1 MASNTDLIVSKDE
14 SKNVQLEGRN
24 FFAFQDNNALWSS
37 EFLQYSDFLEKLVFR
52 ITRNPKSLTTHLQ
65 RIYFCFHKDL
75 NEQLFAAIIDF
86 LIVLNRRGLQISW
99 RMLSGIKSHLSPE
112 HFKVVKDFLNDQHAN
127 INHLQGNQYSV
138 LTRGKLGTEDM
149 ISYIADTNAE
159 VDFDPL
165 EIARDHIEYSQ
176 LEEAKRVLENAIFKQ
191 PTRVDL
197 QRELLALFRSTRDN
211 DGFAKMLAELKRSG
225 LDIIDEWNELN
236 NLFKGRNNNG

>member
-1 MASNTDLIVSKDE
+1 MASNTDLIVSKDDN
-14 SKNVQLEGRN
+14 KNAPLEGLS
-24 FFAFQDNNALWSS
+24 FFGFQDNDILWSS

-52 ITRNPKSLTTHLQ
+52 IARNPKALKTHLQ
-65 RIYFCFHKDL
+65 RIYFCFHKNL
-75 NEQLFAAIIDF
+75 NEQLFAAIVDF
-86 LIVLNRRGLQISW
+86 LVILNKRGLQISW
-99 RMLSGIKSHLSPE
+99 RMLSGTKSHLNPE
-112 HFKVVKDFLNDQHAN
+112 HFKVIKDFLNDQHAN
-127 INHLQGNQYSV
+127 VNHLQGNQYSV

-149 ISYIADTNAE
+149 ISYTDSNTE

-191 PTRVDL
+191 PTRTDL
-197 QRELLALFRSTRDN
+197 QRELLALFRSTRDYE
-211 DGFAKMLAELKRSG
+211 GFTKMLAELKRSG